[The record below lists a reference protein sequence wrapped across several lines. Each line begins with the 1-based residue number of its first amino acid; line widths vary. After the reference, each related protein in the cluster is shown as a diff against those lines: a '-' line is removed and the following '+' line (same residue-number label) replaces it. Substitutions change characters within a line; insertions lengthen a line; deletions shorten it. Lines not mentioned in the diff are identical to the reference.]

1 MFEADFGSRARSFM
15 MRGVI
20 LLALF
25 AIAAKLGDMQLVNE
39 VIYGKKSEDIT
50 TRVFVQQPLR
60 GEIFDLNGKVM
71 VENDPAYEVSVIPA
85 DFKKSQL
92 PALATLLNVDTT
104 VIEKQI
110 KIGESI
116 SPYFPVRVKRDI
128 APATLYAIEEHL
140 NDFRGVY
147 FDTEPKRVYVGK
159 ARAAH
164 ILGFTKEISESHL
177 ETMGDYYKP
186 GDIVGYTGLEAS
198 YETILRGQKGYK
210 YLAVNAV
217 GKVMGPFD
225 DGKLDI
231 PPQDGSDLY
240 LCVDEGL
247 QAMAESLL
255 AGKRGAIVAL
265 DPDNGGVLAMTSAPD
280 FNPAVFSGYTSDSQW
295 KKLINNPDKPLFNRA
310 TMAALPPGSTFK
322 MVLAS
327 AALQDDVV
335 NTDWTIDCKGSMLY
349 GGRLFH
355 CNNGEAH
362 GVVNLVQGL
371 EVSCNIFYYNLML
384 KVGFEKWTKFGRL
397 FGFGQKTGIDLTNES
412 PGVLPSKS
420 YFDKIFGKDKW
431 TNGYLLSLAIGQGE
445 VSATPLQMAAYTMA
459 IANYGHYYQPH
470 LVNYIKDVRTGRMYS
485 TQYSERTIPISRE
498 VFNKV
503 REGMYL
509 VVNGPRGTGG
519 AARIPGIPV
528 SGKTGTAQNPRGR
541 ADAWFVAFAP
551 FEHPKIALAIMVE
564 NSGYGGAICAP
575 MARKLIEYY
584 LKKNGIKSS
593 PVPESILASRY
604 MHDFRHGA
612 HPSYE

>member
-15 MRGVI
+15 MRGVV
-20 LLALF
+20 LLALC

-39 VIYGKKSEDIT
+39 VVYGKKSEDIT

-60 GEIFDLNGKVM
+60 GEIFDRSGKVM

-85 DFKKSQL
+85 DFKRSQL
-92 PALATLLNVDTT
+92 PALAALLKTDTT
-104 VIEKQI
+104 DIEKQI
-110 KIGESI
+110 RIGEGI

-147 FDTEPKRVYVGK
+147 FGTEPKRVYVGK

-164 ILGFTKEISESHL
+164 ILGFTKEISENQL
-177 ETMGDYYKP
+177 ATMGDYYKP

-231 PPQDGSDLY
+231 PAKDGSDLY

-247 QAMAESLL
+247 QAEAESLL
-255 AGKRGAIVAL
+255 AGKRGAVVAL
-265 DPDNGGVLAMTSAPD
+265 DPENGGVLAMASAPD
-280 FNPAVFSGYTSDSQW
+280 FDPAVFSGYTSDKDW
-295 KKLINNPDKPLFNRA
+295 RKLVDNPDKPLFNRA

-335 NTDWTIDCKGSMLY
+335 NTNWTIDCKGSMLY
-349 GGRLFH
+349 GGRVFH
-355 CNNGEAH
+355 CNDNEAH
-362 GVVNLVQGL
+362 GVVNVIKAL
-371 EVSCNIFYYNLML
+371 EVSCNVFYYNLML
-384 KVGFEKWTKFGRL
+384 KVGFQTWTKFGHM
-397 FGFGQKTGIDLTNES
+397 FGFGQKTGIDLQNES
-412 PGVLPSKS
+412 PGILPSAQ

-445 VSATPLQMAAYTMA
+445 VSATPLQMAAYVMS
-459 IANYGHYYQPH
+459 ISNYGHYYQPH
-470 LVNYIKDVRTGRMYS
+470 LVKYIKDARTGKIYY
-485 TQYSERTIPISRE
+485 TQYNERNIPISRE
-498 VFNKV
+498 VFDKV

-509 VVNGPRGTGG
+509 VVNGPHGTGG
-519 AARIPGIPV
+519 AARLPDIPV
-528 SGKTGTAQNPRGR
+528 AGKTGTAQNPRGKP
-541 ADAWFVAFAP
+541 DAWFVAFAP
-551 FEHPKIALAIMVE
+551 FDHPKIALAVMVE
-564 NSGYGGAICAP
+564 NSGYGGSVCAP
-575 MARKLIEYY
+575 IARKLIQYY
-584 LKKNGIKSS
+584 LNKNGIKAQ
-593 PVPESILASRY
+593 PVPNDILASNY
-604 MHDFRHGA
+604 MQ
-612 HPSYE
+612 P

>member
-1 MFEADFGSRARSFM
+1 MFESDFGSRARSFI
-15 MRGVI
+15 MRGGI
-20 LLALF
+20 LIALF

-39 VIYGKKSEDIT
+39 VVYGKKSEDIT

-60 GEIFDLNGKVM
+60 GEILDRNGKVM

-85 DFKKSQL
+85 DFNGGQV
-92 PALATLLNVDTT
+92 PALAALLKIDTAD
-104 VIEKQI
+104 IERQMKV
-110 KIGESI
+110 GETI

-128 APATLYAIEEHL
+128 SPAALYAIEEHL
-140 NDFRGVY
+140 DDFRGVY

-164 ILGFTKEISESHL
+164 ILGFTKEISEGQL
-177 ETMGDYYKP
+177 ATLGDYYKP

-247 QAMAESLL
+247 QAMAESLMT
-255 AGKRGAIVAL
+255 GRRGAVVAL

-280 FNPAVFSGYTSDSQW
+280 FDPEVFSGYTSDTQW
-295 KKLINNPDKPLFNRA
+295 KTLINNPDKPLFNRS

-327 AALQDDVV
+327 AALQDDVA
-335 NTDWTIDCKGSMLY
+335 NTNWTIDCKGSMLY

-362 GVVNLVQGL
+362 GVVNIIQGL

-384 KVGFEKWTKFGRL
+384 KVGFDRWTEFGKL

-412 PGVLPSKS
+412 AGVLPSRA
-420 YFDKIFGKDKW
+420 YFDKVFGKDKW

-445 VSATPLQMAAYTMA
+445 VSATPLQMAAYTMS

-470 LVNYIKDVRTGRMYS
+470 LVNYIKDVRTGKFFY

-498 VFNKV
+498 VFDKV

-509 VVNGPRGTGG
+509 VVNGPRGTGR
-519 AARIPGIPV
+519 AAEMPQFAIA
-528 SGKTGTAQNPRGR
+528 GKTGTAQNPRGK

-551 FEHPKIALAIMVE
+551 FEHPKIAIAIMVE
-564 NSGYGGAICAP
+564 NAGYGGSICAP
-575 MARKLIEYY
+575 MAKKLIAYY
-584 LKKNGIKSS
+584 LDKIGIKSA
-593 PVPESILASRY
+593 PVPEGIVAGKY
-604 MHDFRHGA
+604 MHDVRRSS